1 MGAGILGLG
10 GWPMGLG
17 RRPLGAAAEAT
28 RCLGCA
34 RNRYSFASRA
44 LALAA
49 HSLLSAIAESD
60 RCRSDHDIETRK
72 HRHKQ
77 QSATIELAA
86 SMQARL
92 RSMRSAGRNDKASS
106 APAGRR

>member
-60 RCRSDHDIETRK
+60 RCRSGPRYRDKET
-72 HRHKQ
+72 
-77 QSATIELAA
+77 
-86 SMQARL
+86 
-92 RSMRSAGRNDKASS
+92 
-106 APAGRR
+106 PAQTAEYDD